1 MSKNKNIIT
10 IIYIFLMMFLSA
22 MCDNVRGPFVPIIKK
37 EFSINNKGI
46 ATTLMICSIGYMIFT
61 FVGGILCEKIGQKK
75 VFMLGFILMIIAPIG
90 LYFSKNFTI
99 YLVELF
105 LLNTGQA
112 FIGIATNT
120 IIPVIAIGFQAI
132 LMNLTHFSYG
142 LGATLTQRAAG
153 VMLYKG
159 ITWRQI
165 YMFIAIISIIMFIGF
180 LFVNVPQPHISKE
193 DNKID
198 NKEILKNKY
207 IYLYMLALGF
217 YVAAESNTG
226 NWFVNFMHDCYKY
239 NEDKASVYAALF
251 FGTFTVGRLLGGFV
265 VEKIGYMKSVM
276 LSVVLAAVLYITGLL
291 IGERGIVIISIS
303 GIFFAIIFPT
313 MVLSINQVFK
323 KSTAYVTGLIITAAS
338 FMSMVINILIGILN
352 DSIGTYK
359 TYYIIPLSL
368 TLSVLFT
375 YLIYINT
382 KKMQDKSRRG

>member
-1 MSKNKNIIT
+1 MSKNKNIIA

-37 EFSINNKGI
+37 EFSIDNKGI

-75 VFMLGFILMIIAPIG
+75 VFILGFMLMILAPIG
-90 LYFSKNFTI
+90 LYFSKNFAI
-99 YLVELF
+99 YLIELF

-142 LGATLTQRAAG
+142 LGATLTQRVAG

-165 YMFIAIISIIMFIGF
+165 YMFIAITSIIMFIGF
-180 LFVNVPQPHISKE
+180 LFVNIPQPHISKE

-198 NKEILKNKY
+198 NKEILKNKF
-207 IYLYMLALGF
+207 IYLYMFALGF

-226 NWFVNFMHDCYKY
+226 NWFVNFMHECYKY
-239 NEDKASVYAALF
+239 NENRTSIYAALF
-251 FGTFTVGRLLGGFV
+251 FGTFTVGRLLGGFI
-265 VEKIGYMKSVM
+265 VEKIGYMKSVL
-276 LSVVLAAVLYITGLL
+276 LSVALAAILYMTGLL
-291 IGERGIVIISIS
+291 IGERGIVMISVS

-313 MVLSINQVFK
+313 TVLSINQVFK
-323 KSTAYVTGLIITAAS
+323 KNTAYVTGLVITAAS
-338 FMSMVINILIGILN
+338 FMSMIINILIGILN

-368 TLSVLFT
+368 TLSVIFT

-382 KKMQDKSRRG
+382 KKIPDKSRRG